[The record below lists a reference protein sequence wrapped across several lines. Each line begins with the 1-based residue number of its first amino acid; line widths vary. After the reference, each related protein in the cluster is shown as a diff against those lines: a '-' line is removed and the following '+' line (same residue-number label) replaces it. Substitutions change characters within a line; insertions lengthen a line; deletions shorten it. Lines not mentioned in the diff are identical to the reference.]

1 MVQHGVS
8 PDDVLAWPVDDTA
21 RDALSA
27 YLQRSESSAG
37 AMVDGLAAPQSDF
50 RGADLSGLDLSEAY
64 LLGAVLTGVSMA
76 GADLAR
82 ATLSGAEL
90 EGANLSD
97 AKLAK
102 AEFVEAVANRVVLLR
117 ADAFAADFSRCEL
130 RHADARAAQLNSA
143 RLRGA
148 DLSHADLREAVLST
162 ARFGNDRRPTLL
174 AHARLGGAVL
184 TGASGVV
191 VGPVDVGT
199 SERPDIRHGAELAQW
214 FADQGAAEVT
224 VAAA

>member
-1 MVQHGVS
+1 MVPHGTS
-8 PDDVLAWPVDDTA
+8 PDDVLAWPVDDGA
-21 RDALSA
+21 RDALRD
-27 YLQRSESSAG
+27 YLQRSASTAG
-37 AMVDGLAAPQSDF
+37 AMVDGLAAPQTDF
-50 RGADLSGLDLSEAY
+50 RGADLRGLDLSEAY
-64 LLGAVLTGVSMA
+64 LLGAVLTGVPMA
-76 GADLAR
+76 GADLSR

-90 EGANLSD
+90 EGADLSE
-97 AKLAK
+97 ARLAK
-102 AEFVEAVANRVVLLR
+102 AEFVEAVANRVVLQR

-130 RHADARAAQLNSA
+130 RHADARAARLNSA

-174 AHARLGGAVL
+174 VRARLGGAVV

-191 VGPVDVGT
+191 VGPADVGT
-199 SERPDIRHGAELAQW
+199 GDRPDLRHGTELAQW

-224 VAAA
+224 VAPA